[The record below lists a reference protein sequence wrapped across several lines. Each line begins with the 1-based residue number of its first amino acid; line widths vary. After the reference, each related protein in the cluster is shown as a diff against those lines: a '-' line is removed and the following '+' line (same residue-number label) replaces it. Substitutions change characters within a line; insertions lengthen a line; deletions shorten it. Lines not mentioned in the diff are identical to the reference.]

1 MKGQDHRST
10 RRLVEVE
17 IGHEVAEYR
26 DVLTH
31 GRARV
36 RPPVG
41 FRIEP
46 LAAEED
52 VFDEFDIR
60 VEAQGL
66 VVDVAALGVG
76 ADHDGGYA
84 QAVAVLVV
92 ARWDDVVVEAAPV
105 VPCQED
111 GSRLPLGA
119 SHDRIDETRY
129 ECDPRTDGF

>member
-1 MKGQDHRST
+1 MKGQDDRWT
-10 RRLVEVE
+10 RRLVEIE
-17 IGHEVAEYR
+17 IRPEIAEYR

-31 GRARV
+31 VRAGV
-36 RPPVG
+36 GPPVG

-46 LAAEED
+46 LAAEGH

-84 QAVAVLVV
+84 QAVAVLVD

-105 VPCQED
+105 VPRQED
-111 GSRLPLGA
+111 GSRLPVGA
-119 SHDRIDETRY
+119 SHDRIDE
-129 ECDPRTDGF
+129 